1 MVLLG
6 PALIAAAVL
15 VVSGL
20 AKLFRP
26 ATAVGAF
33 EALDLPGGTPV
44 VRALGIVEVTL
55 ALVVVGVGGPAYY
68 VLGAWY
74 LALAIVAVL
83 LVRAGSA
90 SCGCFGAASSPPSGP
105 HVVANLVAAAISFAA
120 AAAGVGALAAELS
133 DLGTGAAALLLV
145 WAAIGTGVA
154 VAIYSVLPVVLAGAS
169 PDRRAV
175 PTFGAVRR

>member
-55 ALVVVGVGGPAYY
+55 ALVVVGVG
-68 VLGAWY
+68 WS
-74 LALAIVAVL
+74 
-83 LVRAGSA
+83 GSCW
-90 SCGCFGAASSPPSGP
+90 SCDGRCC
-105 HVVANLVAAAISFAA
+105 
-120 AAAGVGALAAELS
+120 
-133 DLGTGAAALLLV
+133 
-145 WAAIGTGVA
+145 
-154 VAIYSVLPVVLAGAS
+154 
-169 PDRRAV
+169 
-175 PTFGAVRR
+175 